1 MATRYD
7 VRVGDAERDSAVAQL
22 REHFVAGRLTLDELK
37 GRLGAAL
44 SAKTH
49 GQLSGLMRDLPPPP
63 RPRPAATPEVAT
75 PLRAELARFAAIAAI
90 LMVLAT
96 WLLFAA
102 WLANRSYWYAPH
114 YYHYGHPPFQGP

>member
-63 RPRPAATPEVAT
+63 RPRPAAAPEVAT

-90 LMVLAT
+90 LVVLAA

-102 WLANRSYWYAPH
+102 WLANRSYWYGPR
-114 YYHYGHPPFQGP
+114 YYHPYGHPFQQP